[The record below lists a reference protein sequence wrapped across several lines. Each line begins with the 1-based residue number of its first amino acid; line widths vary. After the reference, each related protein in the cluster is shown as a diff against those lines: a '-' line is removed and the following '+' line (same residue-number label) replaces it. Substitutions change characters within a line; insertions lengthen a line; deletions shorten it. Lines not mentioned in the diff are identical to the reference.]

1 MEIIIYT
8 TKLCPFCVSAKNLLS
23 SKNLEYTEIDLST
36 DLEKRLEVSTKYNWR
51 TVPMIIINDEFI
63 GGFDDLNKLN
73 EEGKL
78 PLDFFTI
85 LAQAIRLPPF
95 SFS

>member
-36 DLEKRLEVSTKYNWR
+36 DLEKRLEV
-51 TVPMIIINDEFI
+51 
-63 GGFDDLNKLN
+63 
-73 EEGKL
+73 
-78 PLDFFTI
+78 
-85 LAQAIRLPPF
+85 
-95 SFS
+95 